1 MEYTRQTM
9 QDDGV
14 KNHLRVPKDVLSVQ
28 IYVQSIDE

>member
-1 MEYTRQTM
+1 MECNRPTL

-14 KNHLRVPKDVLSVQ
+14 KNCLYVPKDVLSVQ